1 MNVKLSDQTEFYL
14 KTPQE
19 MSRHE
24 ILELEKELKGID
36 GDLDSLQEKDYI
48 V

>member
-1 MNVKLSDQTEFYL
+1 MPVNAKLTDHSEFYI

-24 ILELEKELKGID
+24 ILELEKELKS
-36 GDLDSLQEKDYI
+36 LDDPEANM
-48 V
+48 